1 MTNGAR
7 GLGAVALLLAFGCGG
22 DETAPPQQRSMVR
35 ERQAPAETGTNR
47 PPVVERVRLTP
58 SSPAASDTITAE
70 VQATDPDDDPINLRY
85 EWTVNGRPVGK
96 SATLRA
102 GAAQRGDT
110 VEVSVTAEDATG
122 ESEPM
127 TASTEVAAVAPVIA
141 GISFDPPSAKVG
153 DVVKALV
160 DVDNEDDASL
170 TISYRWIVN
179 GTAVGEK
186 SDHLPTEGMK
196 RGDRIEVEVMASDG
210 EQASEAVRSYE
221 LVIGNA
227 PPKIAGIP
235 TAVKD
240 GDAFKYQFEAS
251 DPDGD
256 RSLRYSL
263 TKAPAGMTID
273 PIFGLATWRPT
284 ADQVGD
290 QAIEVSVRDSNG
302 ATSTLSFSVAVSMS
316 EPTPPGD
323 GKAAADA
330 KAGAAAPP
338 AKAAPAKEAAP
349 AKAAEPTFSDDP
361 DPSEAEEAAEAP

>member
-7 GLGAVALLLAFGCGG
+7 GLGAIALLLAFGCGG
-22 DETAPPQQRSMVR
+22 DETPPPQQRSMVR
-35 ERQAPAETGTNR
+35 ERQEPAETGSNR

-58 SSPAASDTITAE
+58 SAPAASDAITAE
-70 VQATDPDDDPINLRY
+70 VQATDPDDDPVTLRY
-85 EWTVNGRPVGK
+85 EWKVNGRPAGS

-102 GAAQRGDT
+102 GSTQRGDA
-110 VEVSVTAEDATG
+110 VELTVTAEDATG
-122 ESEPM
+122 QSEPM
-127 TASTEVAAVAPVIA
+127 TASTEIAAVAPVIA

-160 DVDNEDDASL
+160 DVDAEDDASL

-179 GTAVGEK
+179 GDVVGEK
-186 SDHLPTEGMK
+186 SDQLPTQGMK

-210 EQASEAVRSYE
+210 EQASEAVRSFE
-221 LVIGNA
+221 IVIGNA

-235 TAVKD
+235 NAVKD
-240 GDAFKYQFEAS
+240 GDAFKYQFEAE

-302 ATSTLSFSVAVSMS
+302 ATTTLSFSVAVSMS
-316 EPTPPGD
+316 EPTPAADGKPAD
-323 GKAAADA
+323 GKA
-330 KAGAAAPP
+330 GEAAPP

-361 DPSEAEEAAEAP
+361 DPTEAEEGAEAP